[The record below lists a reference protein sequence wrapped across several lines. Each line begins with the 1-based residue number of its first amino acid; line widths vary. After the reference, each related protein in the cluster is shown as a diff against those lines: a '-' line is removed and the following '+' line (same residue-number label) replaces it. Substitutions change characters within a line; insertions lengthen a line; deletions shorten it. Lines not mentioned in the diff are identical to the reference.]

1 MCQLRPPA
9 SSQNRVCRAAQA
21 RRRSLSLGGS
31 AAFELASLA
40 RGAAMAVIG
49 SCLVERC
56 RTGERPLS
64 LGARSWC
71 DVLAAA
77 SNFKTAPRGSCGA
90 GASVLAISGME
101 TQHSS
106 LLRVRVMS
114 RWLWSV
120 RTLPK
125 DAATARLFSP
135 SAHGRGVAYQLQPPA
150 SCQRR
155 VARAALARRHSLC
168 LGWRR
173 STRPCCARA
182 VLRWSQT
189 PHSPLKDAAPA
200 RGLSPSVRSRGTTC
214 QLRPPAP
221 SQRRVTQRS
230 RASAR
235 CLLGEEG

>member
-31 AAFELASLA
+31 AALELASLA

-135 SAHGRGVAYQLQPPA
+135 SAHGRGAAYQLQPPA
-150 SCQRR
+150 SASAAWPARR
-155 VARAALARRHSLC
+155 WRVGTRCVWDGGAALDLAAHA
-168 LGWRR
+168 
-173 STRPCCARA
+173 PCCAG
-182 VLRWSQT
+182 LKPPT
-189 PHSPLKDAAPA
+189 PH
-200 RGLSPSVRSRGTTC
+200 
-214 QLRPPAP
+214 
-221 SQRRVTQRS
+221 
-230 RASAR
+230 
-235 CLLGEEG
+235 